1 MNLVE
6 SIKFT
11 KSRYWSGLADG
22 TLLFSFF
29 LSGCSALIYQV
40 CWQRSLYSV
49 IGVDIDSITIVV
61 SAFMLGIGTGGL
73 LGGLLADR
81 YPTLRVRLF
90 AAAELTIALYGL
102 ASIGLLPWL
111 DDALAAA
118 AWGTAGARALV
129 CFAFLVLPTTLMG
142 MTLPLLTMAFNERR
156 KNIGISVGVLYFAN
170 TLGAALGAALVP
182 FVLLQS
188 LTLWQSVQVAVLGNI
203 LVAVGAVLVAR
214 QLSRSK
220 ERAQ

>member
-1 MNLVE
+1 MKLVG
-6 SIKFT
+6 SIKVKNHNFWT
-11 KSRYWSGLADG
+11 GLADT

-29 LSGCSALIYQV
+29 ISGCSALIYQV

-49 IGVDIDSITIVV
+49 IGVDIDSITISV

-81 YPTLRVRLF
+81 YPHLRIRLF
-90 AAAELTIALYGL
+90 AASELTIALYGVVT
-102 ASIGLLPWL
+102 IWLLPWL
-111 DDALAAA
+111 DEALAAA
-118 AWGTAGARALV
+118 AWGTAGARAIV
-129 CFAFLVLPTTLMG
+129 CFAFLILPTTLMG

-156 KNIGISVGVLYFAN
+156 NNIGISVGALYFAN

-182 FVLLQS
+182 FVLLRS
-188 LTLWQSVQVAVLGNI
+188 LTLWQSVLVAAAGNL

-214 QLSRSK
+214 QLSQARGT
-220 ERAQ
+220 AQ